1 MELEQKYALLREIIA
16 EAGSAAVAFSG
27 GVDSSLLLKVCV
39 DTLGDRTLAITA
51 HSETFPERELMEA
64 TQLARSMGARQV
76 VITTRELEVPG
87 FSHNPPHRCFLCK
100 GELFSKA
107 WEVARLHGMEWLFDG
122 SNADDAADYRPG
134 RVAAKELGVRSPL
147 DEAGL
152 RKEDVRGLSRM
163 LGLPNWDKP
172 SLACLSSRFPYY
184 TTITRASLRQVED
197 AEEGLRRL
205 GFRVFRVRHHEAVA
219 RIELGEKEMIMIQDA
234 ELRDRIVKTFR
245 SLGYEYVSVDLE
257 GYRTGSM
264 NRTLKRNL
272 LLPDGGRDFP

>member
-27 GVDSSLLLKVCV
+27 GVDSTLLLKVCV
-39 DTLGDRTLAITA
+39 DTLRDRTLAITA

-64 TQLARSMGARQV
+64 TELARSMGARQV

-100 GELFSKA
+100 RELFSKA
-107 WEVARLHGMEWLFDG
+107 WEVARFHGIEWLFDG

-147 DEAGL
+147 DEAGV

-197 AEEGLRRL
+197 AEEALRRL

-264 NRTLKRNL
+264 N
-272 LLPDGGRDFP
+272 